1 MNNVVMRKITVTGEY
16 QALVSASLI
25 ASVTISTP
33 PANAGNVLFKGDD
46 GSDVPFVPGEWHQFE
61 SIDLAGIE
69 VKGTPGDVVTVVGG
83 SWWCVGG

>member
-1 MNNVVMRKITVTGEY
+1 MHNVVMRKITVTGEY
-16 QALVSASLI
+16 QPLVSSSLV

-33 PANAGNVLFKGDD
+33 PANGGNVLFKGDD
-46 GSDVPFVPGEWHQFE
+46 GSDVPWVAGEWHQFR

-83 SWWCVGG
+83 SW